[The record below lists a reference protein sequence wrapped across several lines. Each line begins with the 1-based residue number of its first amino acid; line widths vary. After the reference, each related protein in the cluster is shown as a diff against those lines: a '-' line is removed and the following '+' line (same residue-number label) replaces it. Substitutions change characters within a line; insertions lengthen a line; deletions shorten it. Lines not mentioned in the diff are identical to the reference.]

1 MTRLLPLSGLFLM
14 LLTFFSADCLS
25 AASHGPHHRQTGIHP
40 AEETGTIS
48 ISGSDRDSTDK
59 DFVVGLALSGG
70 GAAGLA
76 HVGVIKV
83 LEEAGIHIDVVT
95 GTSMGAI
102 VGGLYAIGY
111 STSQLE
117 EEVYRT
123 DWRGLFEE
131 RIERKHLPM
140 EEKPYDGIFN
150 LTFPFE
156 GRKINLPTGLVSGN
170 HIFNRLARLTWN
182 YHDVVDFTSF
192 PRPFLCIAADIETG
206 EQVIL
211 DSGYLPNA
219 IRASM
224 SIPSIFDPVW
234 IDDRY
239 LVDGGIVNNLPVKEA
254 FDLGADLVIA
264 VNSSSDLRLA
274 HDLRNLSDILTQT
287 ISVGIRSYML
297 EQEKL
302 ADFVIRP
309 DLQKFST
316 LGFGDVKDI
325 VMEGENAARARM
337 DELKALADTIEHQ
350 RQERHLS
357 DSVVKEI
364 PPYEMT
370 STLNIRN
377 ISFEGLETVP
387 EEHIL
392 SKLQIESNTTVH
404 EETLSDGLMRLH
416 GMQRFKSVNYRLEWS
431 GDRDYADL
439 VLMLEEQ
446 TSNAFQVGI
455 FHNNTLGPSLLFT
468 TTFRNL
474 LHPASTARVTSRIG
488 HEAKLGGEYFNYI
501 GLEPRLAFQAAGG
514 FREREIDVY
523 DDDRRLANLRTDIF
537 YAEGLIG
544 PLYGSVFR
552 AGFGYRLEHFNL
564 TESVGVVDVPERWNT
579 LHLLSG
585 EIEFDNL
592 DRSVLPR
599 SGQNFRVRGDYS
611 AEFLPGDHFGRIS
624 GKWTGH
630 YRVISPLALIHTIR
644 GGYTFGDNI
653 PLHYRFYAGGYQD
666 FPGFKKDS
674 VTGNNI
680 LSAGIAGRYHLYSNF
695 YATIGVHAGNTYDN
709 LNFDVFDKSL
719 LWGWT
724 TALSWDT
731 VLGPV
736 EVALSGSRQNTVLLE
751 FQIGLNFRDIP

>member
-1 MTRLLPLSGLFLM
+1 MLKTNFLFALILPVLLM
-14 LLTFFSADCLS
+14 LPALDGTATAYCNQDETKGHQLAGSLS
-25 AASHGPHHRQTGIHP
+25 PHASEPDTNSR
-40 AEETGTIS
+40 
-48 ISGSDRDSTDK
+48 

-76 HVGVIKV
+76 HIGVLKI
-83 LEEAGIHIDVVT
+83 LEEAGIPIDVVT

-111 STSQLE
+111 TPAQLK

-123 DWRGLFEE
+123 DWRSLFEE
-131 RIERKHLPM
+131 RIHRHHLPM

-150 LTFPFE
+150 FSFPIE
-156 GRKINLPTGLVSGN
+156 DRSIKLPSGLVSGN
-170 HIFNRLARLTWN
+170 HIFKHLARLTWH
-182 YHDVVDFTSF
+182 YHDIDDFTTF
-192 PRPFLCIAADIETG
+192 PRPFACIAADIETG
-206 EQVIL
+206 EQVVL
-211 DSGYLPNA
+211 DNGYLPNA

-224 SIPSIFDPVW
+224 SIPSIFNPVW
-234 IDDRY
+234 IDGRY
-239 LVDGGIVNNLPVKEA
+239 LVDGGVVNNLPVKEA
-254 FDLGADLVIA
+254 FDLGADVVIA
-264 VNSSSDLRLA
+264 VNSSTDLKPA
-274 HDLRNLSDILTQT
+274 ADLHTFSDILTQT
-287 ISVGIRSYML
+287 ISLGIRSYMI
-297 EQEKL
+297 EQENL

-309 DLQKFST
+309 DLKEFST
-316 LGFGDVKDI
+316 LGFGKIKEI
-325 VMEGENAARARM
+325 VEEGERAARSRM
-337 DELKALADTIEHQ
+337 DELLALADTLNQHRESIPDP
-350 RQERHLS
+350 
-357 DSVVKEI
+357 DSAWKDI
-364 PPYEMT
+364 PPYQST

-377 ISFEGLETVP
+377 IYFEGLETVP
-387 EEHIL
+387 EDHIL
-392 SKLQIESNTTVH
+392 SKLHIENNSTVH
-404 EETLSDGLMRLH
+404 HDALDEGLMRLH
-416 GMQRFKSVNYRLEWS
+416 GMQRFNSVNYRLEWTD
-431 GDRDYADL
+431 DREVADL
-439 VLMLEEQ
+439 VVMFEEQ
-446 TSNAFQVGI
+446 THNTFQVGI
-455 FHNNTLGPSLLFT
+455 FHNNTVGPSLLFT

-474 LHPASTARVTSRIG
+474 LHSASTARLTSRVG
-488 HEAKLGGEYFNYI
+488 HEAKLTGEYFNYI
-501 GLEPRLAFQAAGG
+501 GLEPRLAFQASTG
-514 FREREIDVY
+514 FREREIDIFE
-523 DDDRRLANLRTDIF
+523 DDRRLASMRTDILF
-537 YAEGLIG
+537 AEGLLG
-544 PLYGSVFR
+544 PLYASVFR

-564 TESVGVVDVPERWNT
+564 TESIGVIDVPERWNT
-579 LHLLSG
+579 LHLFTG
-585 EIEFDNL
+585 EIEIDNL

-599 SGQNFRVRGDYS
+599 SGHHFRVRGDYS